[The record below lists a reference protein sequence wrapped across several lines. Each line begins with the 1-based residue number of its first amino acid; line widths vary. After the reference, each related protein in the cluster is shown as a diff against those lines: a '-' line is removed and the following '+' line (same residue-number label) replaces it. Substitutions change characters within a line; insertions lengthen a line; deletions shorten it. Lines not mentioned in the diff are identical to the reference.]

1 VRAPVLTH
9 VLRTERRSVLQWSAA
24 VALVAGLYTAAYP
37 AVGGSKADVVGN
49 LPQGLVTALDLGA
62 IGTPAGYLASTVY
75 GIVGP
80 ALLLTSVVTRGARLL
95 AGQEEDGTLELELTH
110 PVSRR
115 RVYGERLAATALSA
129 LGLVVVLTGAVVLA
143 GRVIGLQVGV
153 GHVLAG
159 STGLLLVVLAVGT
172 VTFAAGAAT
181 GRRAVALGAGAGVG
195 LASYV
200 ANALGSSLGL
210 PWLVHL
216 TPWSWYL
223 GAQPLSAGVDVAG
236 VAKLAVLAL
245 LAAVVG
251 AVAFD
256 HRDLG
261 C

>member
-1 VRAPVLTH
+1 M
-9 VLRTERRSVLQWSAA
+9 
-24 VALVAGLYTAAYP
+24 
-37 AVGGSKADVVGN
+37 VV
-49 LPQGLVTALDLGA
+49 P
-62 IGTPAGYLASTVY
+62 
-75 GIVGP
+75 
-80 ALLLTSVVTRGARLL
+80 
-95 AGQEEDGTLELELTH
+95 
-110 PVSRR
+110 
-115 RVYGERLAATALSA
+115 
-129 LGLVVVLTGAVVLA
+129 TGAVVLA

-159 STGLLLVVLAVGT
+159 STGLLLIVLAVGT

-210 PWLVHL
+210 PWLVDL

-223 GAQPLSAGVDVAG
+223 DAQPLSAGVDVGG
-236 VAKLAVLAL
+236 VAELAGLAL

-251 AVAFD
+251 AVVFD